1 MAASATFTVASV
13 EAACHAFATATT
25 PEARR
30 QAEAV
35 LLGLRSCADPLAVC
49 TQLVE
54 SSALPAAQFHALS
67 ALRACVR
74 RDAAWPGA
82 AARTALHGLVVRVL
96 CDGRPLEAYVRGQAT
111 QLLALLAKHAV
122 LLDGAAAD
130 AADGG
135 GLAAVQA
142 RVTELLAAPD
152 GGHAQTGLQLLV
164 SWHS

>member
-1 MAASATFTVASV
+1 MTSSATQFTVASV

-111 QLLALLAKHAV
+111 QLWS
-122 LLDGAAAD
+122 D
-130 AADGG
+130 
-135 GLAAVQA
+135 
-142 RVTELLAAPD
+142 RIR
-152 GGHAQTGLQLLV
+152 
-164 SWHS
+164 